1 MSDQEDSALHELQQA
16 MMTFAY
22 AMTRSQV
29 HATFVATLDVKV
41 ERAGVSLLRV
51 LRRAD
56 EPMSIGAVADRL
68 LVHAPHV
75 TRQVTQLQGQG
86 LVERTRDADDQRI
99 QRVRLTSRGEAV
111 VDQLEE
117 ELVDKLRSLLADVDV
132 ADVAATARVLRL
144 LSDDTVNDRQG
155 GRGVGERRA

>member
-1 MSDQEDSALHELQQA
+1 MSDQEESALHELQQA

-41 ERAGVSLLRV
+41 ERAGVSLMRV

-56 EPMSIGAVADRL
+56 GPMSIGVIADRL

-75 TRQVTQLQGQG
+75 TRQVTQLQAQG
-86 LVERTRDADDQRI
+86 LVERTRDAGDQRV
-99 QRVRLTSRGEAV
+99 QRVRLTSQGEGL
-111 VDQLEE
+111 VDQLEQ
-117 ELVDKLRSLLADVDV
+117 ELVERLRRLLADVDV
-132 ADVAATARVLRL
+132 KDVAATARVLRL
-144 LSDDTVNDRQG
+144 LSDDTRPASQEREG
-155 GRGVGERRA
+155 GAA

>member
-41 ERAGVSLLRV
+41 ERAGVSLMRV

-56 EPMSIGAVADRL
+56 EPMSIGVLADHL

-75 TRQVTQLQGQG
+75 TRQVTQLQAQG
-86 LVERTRDADDQRI
+86 IVERTRDADDQRV
-99 QRVRLTSRGEAV
+99 QRVRLTPRGEGL

-117 ELVDKLRSLLADVDV
+117 ELVERLRRLLADVDV
-132 ADVAATARVLRL
+132 KDVTATARVLRL
-144 LSDDTVNDRQG
+144 LSDDTRPANQEREG
-155 GRGVGERRA
+155 GAA

>member
-1 MSDQEDSALHELQQA
+1 
-16 MMTFAY
+16 MTFAY

-41 ERAGVSLLRV
+41 ERAGVSLMRV

-56 EPMSIGAVADRL
+56 EPMSIGAVAERL

-75 TRQVTQLQGQG
+75 TRQVTQLQAQG
-86 LVERTRDADDQRI
+86 LVERTRDAGDQRI
-99 QRVRLTSRGEAV
+99 QRVRLTPQGEGL

-117 ELVDKLRSLLADVDV
+117 ELVERLRRLLADVDV
-132 ADVAATARVLRL
+132 KDVVATARVLRL
-144 LSDDTVNDRQG
+144 LSDDTRPANQG
-155 GRGVGERRA
+155 REGGAA

>member
-1 MSDQEDSALHELQQA
+1 MSDQEDSALQELQQA

-41 ERAGVSLLRV
+41 ERAGVSLMRV

-56 EPMSIGAVADRL
+56 ESMSIGAVADRL

-75 TRQVTQLQGQG
+75 TRQVTQLQAQG
-86 LVERTRDADDQRI
+86 LVERTRDAGDQRI
-99 QRVRLTSRGEAV
+99 QRVRLTPRGEGL

-117 ELVDKLRSLLADVDV
+117 ELVERLRRLLADVDV
-132 ADVAATARVLRL
+132 QDIAATARVLRL
-144 LSDDTVNDRQG
+144 LSDDTRPENQVREG
-155 GRGVGERRA
+155 GAV